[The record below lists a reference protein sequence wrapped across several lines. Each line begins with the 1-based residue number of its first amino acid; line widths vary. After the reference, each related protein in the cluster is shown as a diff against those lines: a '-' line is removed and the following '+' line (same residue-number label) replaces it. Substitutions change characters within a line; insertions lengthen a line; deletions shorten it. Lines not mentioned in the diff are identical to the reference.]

1 MLDGDDIT
9 NIVFLV
15 FMGLAVV
22 VPIVGVTA
30 RFALR
35 PIVEALVTL
44 RASGRDEQAVQ
55 LLERRM
61 ALLEQEVRQMDD
73 LRTQVERLTEERDF
87 QRQLAA
93 PRPDDAARAH

>member
-1 MLDGDDIT
+1 MLNGDDIT
-9 NIVFLV
+9 NIVFVVL
-15 FMGLAVV
+15 MGLAVL

-44 RASGRDEQAVQ
+44 RASSRDEQTVHM
-55 LLERRM
+55 LERRM
-61 ALLEQEVRQMDD
+61 ALLEQEVRQVDE
-73 LRTQVERLTEERDF
+73 LRAEVERLTEERDF

-93 PRPDDAARAH
+93 PRPDDAVRAL

>member
-9 NIVFLV
+9 NIVFVV

-44 RASGRDEQAVQ
+44 RASGRDEQAMHM
-55 LLERRM
+55 LERRM
-61 ALLEQEVRQMDD
+61 ALLEQEVRQVDE

-93 PRPDDAARAH
+93 PRADDTARAL